1 MKSRVQ
7 HAYIPNMESFD
18 PYVRSLCH
26 MARSIE
32 NTGANYGKLKRV
44 VVIGVS
50 KRVVEAYVKQLL
62 STSALPNTLVC
73 FGVDESPISHREY
86 EYAGAHVV
94 LMHDLSYAGDSALGK
109 VAKRVLEIIDSLKQ
123 KDGDTE
129 LKNSEL
135 SMVYSNPRLW
145 DAILDHGAAT
155 YTCLKNAH
163 IEYHSDLVS
172 SVSIDTLMK
181 CYDNQDYHELHAS
194 MITIGE
200 EFLCLLPSALL
211 SKIPNL
217 LWSLGSS
224 GSEFEKTHK
233 IILHEDFRR
242 LFFEE
247 YILRDFQGF

>member
-94 LMHDLSYAGDSALGK
+94 LMHDLSYAGDSAIGK

-145 DAILDHGAAT
+145 DAILDHGAL
-155 YTCLKNAH
+155 TCPAVHGSN
-163 IEYHSDLVS
+163 IGYHSGLVS
-172 SVSIDTLMK
+172 SVGLDALMS
-181 CYDNQDYHELHAS
+181 CEDNQDYHTLRAET
-194 MITIGE
+194 ITIGA
-200 EFLCLLPSALL
+200 EFFCVHTDYLL
-211 SKIPNL
+211 SKIHNL
-217 LWSLGSS
+217 LWSLGSED
-224 GSEFEKTHK
+224 SEFKKKHQ
-233 IILHEDFRR
+233 ILFHEDFQRK
-242 LFFEE
+242 FFEE
-247 YILRDFQGF
+247 YILRDFRGF

>member
-86 EYAGAHVV
+86 DYAGAHVV
-94 LMHDLSYAGDSALGK
+94 LMHDLSYAGDSAIGK

-172 SVSIDTLMK
+172 SVSIDALMK
-181 CYDNQDYHELHAS
+181 CENNQDYQALNAET
-194 MITIGE
+194 ITIGL
-200 EFLCLLPSALL
+200 EFLCVRADYLL
-211 SKIPNL
+211 SKIHNL
-217 LWSLGSS
+217 LWSLACDSS
-224 GSEFEKTHK
+224 PVKKNYRIVF
-233 IILHEDFRR
+233 HEDFRR

-247 YILRDFQGF
+247 YILRDFRGF